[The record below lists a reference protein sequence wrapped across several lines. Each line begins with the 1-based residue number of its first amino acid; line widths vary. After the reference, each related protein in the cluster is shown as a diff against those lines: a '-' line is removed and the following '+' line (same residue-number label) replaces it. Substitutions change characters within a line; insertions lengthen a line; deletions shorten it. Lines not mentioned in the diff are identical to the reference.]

1 MPVVSPMEVLYFET
15 TRVNSVTKQGKT
27 KARHLRNCV
36 VLAQVS
42 IAQAW
47 VKAGAPEA
55 NEVCSISPSDFNEA
69 TAKRLLWGGPEECS
83 QGNAPLL
90 RYLERQCAICGQ
102 QLTNQQDWRRHMRK
116 VHKQTWEEAER
127 HLGGTAS
134 RVQFV
139 RPCKF
144 CRVHFTKTPQ
154 LHSQKCLP
162 LLQLA
167 YIQQHHGRSV
177 GPEGGGKTVG
187 HALTNGT
194 HVGRRAGQR
203 SASQVPQNQGAVWA
217 ASGKKGLGAE
227 IGPNPGAPDDG
238 EDHCPT
244 RDSPAAPGGGSQL
257 DPVHGGRRARHHT
270 ATDADDCDVEEIP
283 HARHVGLRQALMGA
297 LLMELVAR
305 LQKLGADAP
314 AQQRLSKA
322 KLLST
327 EPWRGTT

>member
-1 MPVVSPMEVLYFET
+1 MPVVSPMKVLYFET
-15 TRVNSVTKQGKT
+15 TRVNSVTKQCIRKPGI
-27 KARHLRNCV
+27 
-36 VLAQVS
+36 S
-42 IAQAW
+42 EIAW
-47 VKAGAPEA
+47 SWPKFPLPRRGSRPEPQKA

-83 QGNAPLL
+83 QGDAPLL

-102 QLTNQQDWRRHMRK
+102 QLTNQQDWRRHMWK

-187 HALTNGT
+187 HDLTNGT
-194 HVGRRAGQR
+194 HVGRRAGQG

-227 IGPNPGAPDDG
+227 IGPNPGASSTTPDDG

-270 ATDADDCDVEEIP
+270 ATDADDCA
-283 HARHVGLRQALMGA
+283 ARK
-297 LLMELVAR
+297 AR
-305 LQKLGADAP
+305 ASAG
-314 AQQRLSKA
+314 
-322 KLLST
+322 
-327 EPWRGTT
+327 